1 MRCQGR
7 TEGEEYANRP
17 NRGRDD
23 TEEVLLRQA
32 KARAERTGE
41 PLAEALEAVLETEAG
56 RQLRELGG
64 GPHRHK
70 RAQDWQEGLARE
82 RVAEQL
88 RYIAGINT
96 PREALGAS
104 PLPVDGRYS
113 WMETFLLE
121 WLEGKEAR
129 EEYYVR
135 LDQEQ
140 PSGRKE

>member
-70 RAQDWQEGLARE
+70 RAQEWQEGLARE
-82 RVAEQL
+82 RAEQ
-88 RYIAGINT
+88 RA
-96 PREALGAS
+96 EALGV
-104 PLPVDGRYS
+104 PLSGEDSALPTDDREQGRP
-113 WMETFLLE
+113 
-121 WLEGKEAR
+121 G
-129 EEYYVR
+129 
-135 LDQEQ
+135 
-140 PSGRKE
+140 